1 MRVKDTI
8 IEHKICGPKMSCK
21 VRLMEDGSL
30 DEEPLT
36 LKEIAYQ
43 KLCNNLDIISGLRPD
58 GQRCLNS
65 GIVLPNE
72 ICDGFLENYQ
82 RFNRPLDD
90 SVICLFEDTQ
100 RTSLKIVNLRN
111 STLSSIGLET
121 LMRHKLFALSMWYCD
136 TITVRSHHLLAH
148 YGDSLRSLELGISSH
163 LLQYAEPNEKEP
175 VDFQLTC
182 PHLRRLVLN
191 GVVMHHRL
199 QFAHLHDLGHLD
211 LTSCVLANFSLEALG
226 SLPNLH
232 TLILFN
238 VWPIANQLHA
248 ICCLRRLCT
257 LDISISSSGSGQGT
271 YDLPDQTLEMLMD
284 NLRHLTHLDISGTN
298 LAGNGVATKESTSAS
313 AVVQSSSST
322 KMEQNFALTDIP
334 GLASRTQRPLQF
346 LGLYHTAHWACK
358 RHDIPALEV
367 AGDANEQQ
375 ILTAARYYHDRPVLL
390 TRVLNDLYHLFRFEN
405 CKDIHTA
412 LDVVLSAMDR
422 HLKFKHMQIS
432 GSATLFY
439 IVKGRDRSK
448 FGTLLRN
455 HIIRTLL
462 NGMEMHLTDDTMLR
476 NGYLTLT
483 QFHMPADVLFE
494 YERLIKILLH
504 GVSKTEQEGFVQRIA
519 IYLLNTLACQV
530 DGRQKLFLGE
540 LGVVSTML
548 TLIKDRLTRS
558 VFDDV
563 MEVAWSTMWNVT
575 DETAINCKRFLDGR
589 GMEYFL
595 KCLHTFPDRDEL
607 LRNMMG
613 LLGNVAEVKWL
624 RPKLMTQ
631 EFIEVFARLLDS
643 LSDGIEVG
651 GSDAS
656 ASLLA
661 RVREGEMGSANHANL
676 RFQVSYNAAGVLA
689 HIASDGADAWTIK
702 TPSREHV
709 LERMVAAIQRWNIK
723 SERNINYR
731 SFEPILSLVR
741 CYETPQCQHWAVWAL
756 ANLTQVYPE
765 KYCQLVEQEN
775 GIQILNELIEHE
787 TPYSEIKRI
796 ARLVIEQCDAGTDR
810 MVEG

>member
-1 MRVKDTI
+1 
-8 IEHKICGPKMSCK
+8 MSCK

-43 KLCNNLDIISGLRPD
+43 KLCNNLDIISGYTES
-58 GQRCLNS
+58 GQRTLNA
-65 GIVLPNE
+65 GIVLTNE
-72 ICDGFLENYQ
+72 ICDAFLENYQ
-82 RFNRPLDD
+82 RFHRPLDD
-90 SVICLFEDTQ
+90 RVINLFSDTR
-100 RTSLKIVNLRN
+100 RTSLKIVNLRY
-111 STLSSIGLET
+111 STLSSLGLET

-136 TITVRSHHLLAH
+136 KITVNSHHLLAH

-163 LLQYAEPNEKEP
+163 LLQNAEPNEKEP

-199 QFAHLHDLGHLD
+199 QFAHLQDLSHLD
-211 LTSCVLANFSLEALG
+211 LTSCVLANFSLEALVM
-226 SLPNLH
+226 LPNLH

-257 LDISISSSGSGQGT
+257 LDISISSSGNGHGT

-284 NLRHLTHLDISGTN
+284 NLRYLTHLDISGTN
-298 LAGNGVATKESTSAS
+298 LAGNGVATKESTNTN
-313 AVVQSSSST
+313 T
-322 KMEQNFALTDIP
+322 KTEQHFGPTDIP

-412 LDVVLSAMDR
+412 LDVVLCAMDR

-483 QFHMPADVLFE
+483 QFHMPVDVLFE

-595 KCLHTFPDRDEL
+595 KCLNTFPDRDEL

-651 GSDAS
+651 HQSGR
-656 ASLLA
+656 LA
-661 RVREGEMGSANHANL
+661 NDNANHL

-702 TPSREHV
+702 SPTRQHV

-756 ANLTQVYPE
+756 ANLTQVYPD

-775 GIQILNELIEHE
+775 GIQILTELIEHE
-787 TPYSEIKRI
+787 SPYCEIKRI
-796 ARLVIEQCDAGTDR
+796 ARLVIEQCDLGMER

>member
-1 MRVKDTI
+1 
-8 IEHKICGPKMSCK
+8 MSCK

-43 KLCNNLDIISGLRPD
+43 KLCNNLDIISSCRPD
-58 GQRCLNS
+58 NNQRLLNA

-90 SVICLFEDTQ
+90 NVIKLFEDTQ

-111 STLSSIGLET
+111 STLSSRGLET

-136 TITVRSHHLLAH
+136 MITVNSHHLLAH

-211 LTSCVLANFSLEALG
+211 LTSCVLANFSLEALVM
-226 SLPNLH
+226 LPNLH

-257 LDISISSSGSGQGT
+257 LDISISSSGNGHGT

-298 LAGNGVATKESTSAS
+298 LAGNGVATKESTNAN
-313 AVVQSSSST
+313 ANT
-322 KMEQNFALTDIP
+322 KMEQQHFALTDIP

-367 AGDANEQQ
+367 AGDTNEQQ

-412 LDVVLSAMDR
+412 LDAVLSAMDR

-439 IVKGRDRSK
+439 IVKGRERSK

-462 NGMEMHLTDDTMLR
+462 NGMEMHHTDDTMLR

-504 GVSKTEQEGFVQRIA
+504 GVSETEQEGFVQRIA

-540 LGVVSTML
+540 LGVVNTML

-631 EFIEVFARLLDS
+631 EFIAVFARLLDS
-643 LSDGIEVG
+643 LSDGIE
-651 GSDAS
+651 
-656 ASLLA
+656 
-661 RVREGEMGSANHANL
+661 
-676 RFQVSYNAAGVLA
+676 VSYNAAGVLA
-689 HIASDGADAWTIK
+689 HIASDGANAWTIK
-702 TPSREHV
+702 SPSREHV
-709 LERMVAAIQRWNIK
+709 LQRMVAAIERWNIK

-787 TPYSEIKRI
+787 SPYCEIKRI
-796 ARLVIEQCDAGTDR
+796 ARLVIEQCDSGSGSER

>member
-1 MRVKDTI
+1 
-8 IEHKICGPKMSCK
+8 MSGK
-21 VRLMEDGSL
+21 VRLKSNGIL
-30 DEEPLT
+30 DEDPLT
-36 LKEIAYQ
+36 LQDIVYRYICK
-43 KLCNNLDIISGLRPD
+43 NLDVVRCEDIDDDHDIDDVDNDDEKRYHLRD
-58 GQRCLNS
+58 
-65 GIVLPNE
+65 GIVLPND
-72 ICDGFLENYQ
+72 ICDRLIDTYQ
-82 RFNRPLDD
+82 KHFYRQFDD
-90 SVICLFEDTQ
+90 KFISLFRDTN
-100 RTSLKIVNLRN
+100 RTSLNVVHLRN
-111 STLSSIGLET
+111 SHLTNYGLEI
-121 LMRHKLFALSMWYCD
+121 LMRHKLYSLSMWYCD
-136 TITVRSHHLLAH
+136 NVTVQSHELLAH
-148 YGDSLRSLELGISSH
+148 YGESLRSLELGIGSH
-163 LLQYAEPNEKEP
+163 MLQNAEPNDKDP
-175 VDFQLTC
+175 VDFQFNC

-191 GVVMHHRL
+191 GVVLHHRL
-199 QFAHLHDLGHLD
+199 QFAHLEDLTHLD
-211 LTSCVLANFSLEALG
+211 LTSCVLANFSLQALDT
-226 SLPNLH
+226 LPKLH

-238 VWPIANQLHA
+238 VWPIVNQLPA
-248 ICCLRRLCT
+248 ICCLRRLRT
-257 LDISISSSGSGQGT
+257 LDISISSSGNGHGT
-271 YDLPDQTLEMLMD
+271 YDLPDQSLEMLMD
-284 NLRHLTHLDISGTN
+284 NLRDLTHLDISGTN
-298 LAGNGVATKESTSAS
+298 LAGNGVATKESSHK
-313 AVVQSSSST
+313 V
-322 KMEQNFALTDIP
+322 NTDIP
-334 GLASRTQRPLQF
+334 GLATRTQRPLQF

-358 RHDIPALEV
+358 RHDIPAIEI

-375 ILTAARYYHDRPVLL
+375 ILTAARYYYDRPVLL

-412 LDVVLSAMDR
+412 LDVVLTAMDR

-448 FGTLLRN
+448 FGTPLRN

-462 NGMEMHLTDDTMLR
+462 NGMEMHVNDDTMLR

-483 QFHMPADVLFE
+483 QFQMPTDVLFE
-494 YERLIKILLH
+494 YERLITILLY

-548 TLIKDRLTRS
+548 SLIKDRLTRS

-575 DETAINCKRFLDGR
+575 DETAINCKRFLDGH

-595 KCLHTFPDRDEL
+595 RCLNVSNCAFRERDEL

-631 EFIEVFARLLDS
+631 KFIEVFAELLS
-643 LSDGIEVG
+643 SESDGIE
-651 GSDAS
+651 
-656 ASLLA
+656 
-661 RVREGEMGSANHANL
+661 
-676 RFQVSYNAAGVLA
+676 VSYNAAGVLA
-689 HIASDGADAWTIK
+689 HIASDGAEAWTIK
-702 TPSREHV
+702 EPSRDEV
-709 LERMVAAIQRWNIK
+709 LISMVNAIRRWDIK

-731 SFEPILSLVR
+731 SFEPILGLVR

-756 ANLTQVYPE
+756 ANLTQVYPD

-775 GIQILNELIEHE
+775 GIQILNELIDHPS
-787 TPYSEIKRI
+787 PYEEIKGI
-796 ARLVIEQCDAGTDR
+796 ARMVIDQCTKR
-810 MVEG
+810 PRPMLEG

>member
-643 LSDGIEVG
+643 LSDGIEV
-651 GSDAS
+651 
-656 ASLLA
+656 
-661 RVREGEMGSANHANL
+661 
-676 RFQVSYNAAGVLA
+676 SYNAAGVLA

>member
-1 MRVKDTI
+1 
-8 IEHKICGPKMSCK
+8 MSCK

-43 KLCNNLDIISGLRPD
+43 KLCNNLDIISSHRPD
-58 GQRCLNS
+58 GQRGLNP

-90 SVICLFEDTQ
+90 SVIRLFEDTH

-121 LMRHKLFALSMWYCD
+121 LMRHKLFALSLWYCD
-136 TITVRSHHLLAH
+136 MISVGSHHLLAH

-257 LDISISSSGSGQGT
+257 LDISISSSGNGHGT

-298 LAGNGVATKESTSAS
+298 LAGNGVATKESTTTSGMQ
-313 AVVQSSSST
+313 QSP
-322 KMEQNFALTDIP
+322 KMEQHFALTDIP

-448 FGTLLRN
+448 FGALLRN

-462 NGMEMHLTDDTMLR
+462 NGMEMHITDDTMLR

-483 QFHMPADVLFE
+483 QFHMPVDVLFE

-540 LGVVSTML
+540 LGVVSTMF

-651 GSDAS
+651 GAS
-656 ASLLA
+656 ASVVA
-661 RVREGEMGSANHANL
+661 RVREREMASANHAYL

-765 KYCQLVEQEN
+765 KYCKLVEQEN

-787 TPYSEIKRI
+787 SPYCEIKRI
-796 ARLVIEQCDAGTDR
+796 ARLVIEQCDSGSER
-810 MVEG
+810 MVVDG

>member
-1 MRVKDTI
+1 
-8 IEHKICGPKMSCK
+8 MSCK

-313 AVVQSSSST
+313 AAIQSSSST
-322 KMEQNFALTDIP
+322 KMEQHFALTDIP

-661 RVREGEMGSANHANL
+661 RVREREMGSANHANL

-775 GIQILNELIEHE
+775 GIQILNELIDHE

>member
-1 MRVKDTI
+1 
-8 IEHKICGPKMSCK
+8 MSCK

-43 KLCNNLDIISGLRPD
+43 KLCNNLDIISNHRPD
-58 GQRCLNS
+58 GQRILNA

-90 SVICLFEDTQ
+90 SVIRLFEDTQ

-111 STLSSIGLET
+111 STLSSVGLET
-121 LMRHKLFALSMWYCD
+121 LMRHKLFSLSMWYCD
-136 TITVRSHHLLAH
+136 MITVGSHHLLAH

-211 LTSCVLANFSLEALG
+211 LTSCVLANFSLEALV

-257 LDISISSSGSGQGT
+257 LDISISSSGNGQGT

-313 AVVQSSSST
+313 STQLST
-322 KMEQNFALTDIP
+322 KMEQQFALTDIP

-462 NGMEMHLTDDTMLR
+462 NGMEMHLSDDTMLR

-483 QFHMPADVLFE
+483 QFHMPIDVLFE

-595 KCLHTFPDRDEL
+595 KCLHTFPDREEL

-651 GSDAS
+651 AS
-656 ASLLA
+656 ASLFSV
-661 RVREGEMGSANHANL
+661 VRNREIHPNYANL

-702 TPSREHV
+702 TPTREHV
-709 LERMVAAIQRWNIK
+709 LDRMVAAIQRWNLK

-741 CYETPQCQHWAVWAL
+741 CYETPECQHWAVWAL

-775 GIQILNELIEHE
+775 GIQILNELIDHE
-787 TPYSEIKRI
+787 SPYCEIKRI
-796 ARLVIEQCDAGTDR
+796 ARLVIEQCDSGSER
-810 MVEG
+810 MIEG

>member
-1 MRVKDTI
+1 
-8 IEHKICGPKMSCK
+8 MSCK

-43 KLCNNLDIISGLRPD
+43 KLCNNLDIISSCRPD
-58 GQRCLNS
+58 NNRLLNA

-90 SVICLFEDTQ
+90 NVIKLFEDTQ

-136 TITVRSHHLLAH
+136 MITVNSHHLLAH

-163 LLQYAEPNEKEP
+163 LLQNAEPNEKEP

-211 LTSCVLANFSLEALG
+211 LTSCVLANFSLEALVM
-226 SLPNLH
+226 LPNLH

-257 LDISISSSGSGQGT
+257 LDISISSSGNGHGT

-298 LAGNGVATKESTSAS
+298 LAGNGVATKESTNAN
-313 AVVQSSSST
+313 ANT
-322 KMEQNFALTDIP
+322 KMEQQHFALTDIP

-367 AGDANEQQ
+367 AGDTNEQQ

-405 CKDIHTA
+405 CRDIHTA
-412 LDVVLSAMDR
+412 LDAVLSAMDR

-439 IVKGRDRSK
+439 IVKGRERSK

-540 LGVVSTML
+540 MGVVSNML

-575 DETAINCKRFLDGR
+575 DETAINCKRFLIGR

-624 RPKLMTQ
+624 RPQLMTQ

-651 GSDAS
+651 
-656 ASLLA
+656 
-661 RVREGEMGSANHANL
+661 RANTRRGRLDNGNDNRANV

-702 TPSREHV
+702 SPSREHV
-709 LERMVAAIQRWNIK
+709 LDRMVAAIQRWNIK

-787 TPYSEIKRI
+787 SPYSEIKRI
-796 ARLVIEQCDAGTDR
+796 ARLVIEQCDSGSGSER

>member
-1 MRVKDTI
+1 
-8 IEHKICGPKMSCK
+8 MSCK

-43 KLCNNLDIISGLRPD
+43 KLCNNLDIISNHRPD
-58 GQRCLNS
+58 GQRILNA

-90 SVICLFEDTQ
+90 SVIRLFEDTQ

-111 STLSSIGLET
+111 STLSSVGLET
-121 LMRHKLFALSMWYCD
+121 LMRHKLFSLSMWYCD
-136 TITVRSHHLLAH
+136 MITVGSHHLLAH

-211 LTSCVLANFSLEALG
+211 LTSCVLANFSLEALV

-257 LDISISSSGSGQGT
+257 LDISISSSGNGQGT

-313 AVVQSSSST
+313 STQLST
-322 KMEQNFALTDIP
+322 KMEQQFALTDIP

-390 TRVLNDLYHLFRFEN
+390 TRVSLNSGVLLDGFSHLPPFQVLNDLYHLFRFEN

-462 NGMEMHLTDDTMLR
+462 NGMEMHLSDDTMLR

-483 QFHMPADVLFE
+483 QFHMPIDVLFE

-595 KCLHTFPDRDEL
+595 KCLHTFPDREEL

-651 GSDAS
+651 AS
-656 ASLLA
+656 TSLFSV
-661 RVREGEMGSANHANL
+661 VRNREIHPNYANL

-702 TPSREHV
+702 TPTREHV
-709 LERMVAAIQRWNIK
+709 LDRMVAAIQRWNLK

-741 CYETPQCQHWAVWAL
+741 CYETPECQHWAVWAL

-775 GIQILNELIEHE
+775 GIQILNELIDHE
-787 TPYSEIKRI
+787 SPYCEIKRI
-796 ARLVIEQCDAGTDR
+796 ARLVIEQCDSGSER
-810 MVEG
+810 MIEG

>member
-1 MRVKDTI
+1 
-8 IEHKICGPKMSCK
+8 MSCK

-43 KLCNNLDIISGLRPD
+43 KLCNNLDIISSCRPD
-58 GQRCLNS
+58 NNRLLNA

-90 SVICLFEDTQ
+90 NVIKLFEDTQ

-136 TITVRSHHLLAH
+136 MITVNSHHLLAH

-163 LLQYAEPNEKEP
+163 LLQNAEPNEKEP

-211 LTSCVLANFSLEALG
+211 LTSCVLANFSLEALVM
-226 SLPNLH
+226 LPNLH

-257 LDISISSSGSGQGT
+257 LDISISSSGNGHGT

-298 LAGNGVATKESTSAS
+298 LAGNGVATKESTNAN
-313 AVVQSSSST
+313 ANT
-322 KMEQNFALTDIP
+322 KMEQQHFALTDIP

-367 AGDANEQQ
+367 AGDTNEQQ

-412 LDVVLSAMDR
+412 LDAVLSAMDR

-439 IVKGRDRSK
+439 IVKGRERSK

-540 LGVVSTML
+540 MGVVSNML

-575 DETAINCKRFLDGR
+575 DETAINCKRFLIGR

-595 KCLHTFPDRDEL
+595 KCLHTFPDREEL

-624 RPKLMTQ
+624 RPQLMTQ

-643 LSDGIEVG
+643 LSDGIEV
-651 GSDAS
+651 
-656 ASLLA
+656 
-661 RVREGEMGSANHANL
+661 
-676 RFQVSYNAAGVLA
+676 SYNAAGVLA
-689 HIASDGADAWTIK
+689 HIASDGAEAWTIK
-702 TPSREHV
+702 SPSREHV
-709 LERMVAAIQRWNIK
+709 LDRMVAAIQRWNIK

-787 TPYSEIKRI
+787 SPYCEIKRI
-796 ARLVIEQCDAGTDR
+796 ARLVIEQCDSGSGSER

>member
-1 MRVKDTI
+1 
-8 IEHKICGPKMSCK
+8 MSCK

-43 KLCNNLDIISGLRPD
+43 KLCNNLDIISSHRPD
-58 GQRCLNS
+58 GQRGLNP

-90 SVICLFEDTQ
+90 SVIRLFEDTQ

-121 LMRHKLFALSMWYCD
+121 LMRHKLFALSLWYCD
-136 TITVRSHHLLAH
+136 MISVGSHHLLAH

-257 LDISISSSGSGQGT
+257 LDMSISSSGNGHGT

-298 LAGNGVATKESTSAS
+298 LAGNGVATKESTSTS
-313 AVVQSSSST
+313 GSQQSP
-322 KMEQNFALTDIP
+322 KMEQHFALTDIP

-448 FGTLLRN
+448 FGALLRN

-462 NGMEMHLTDDTMLR
+462 NGMEMHITDDTMLR

-483 QFHMPADVLFE
+483 QFHMPVDVLFE

-540 LGVVSTML
+540 LGVVSTMF

-643 LSDGIEVG
+643 LSDGIEV
-651 GSDAS
+651 
-656 ASLLA
+656 
-661 RVREGEMGSANHANL
+661 
-676 RFQVSYNAAGVLA
+676 SYNAAGVLA

-765 KYCQLVEQEN
+765 KYCKLVEQEN

-787 TPYSEIKRI
+787 SPYCEIKRI
-796 ARLVIEQCDAGTDR
+796 ARLVIEQCESGSDR
-810 MVEG
+810 MVVDN

>member
-1 MRVKDTI
+1 
-8 IEHKICGPKMSCK
+8 MSCK

-43 KLCNNLDIISGLRPD
+43 KLCNNLDIISSHRPD
-58 GQRCLNS
+58 GQRGLNP

-90 SVICLFEDTQ
+90 SVIRLFEDTQ

-136 TITVRSHHLLAH
+136 MITVGSHHLLAH

-257 LDISISSSGSGQGT
+257 LDISISSSGNGHGT

-298 LAGNGVATKESTSAS
+298 LAGNGVATKESTSTS
-313 AVVQSSSST
+313 GTQPST
-322 KMEQNFALTDIP
+322 KMEQPFALTDIP
-334 GLASRTQRPLQF
+334 GLALRTQRPLQF

-483 QFHMPADVLFE
+483 QFHMPVDVLFE

-643 LSDGIEVG
+643 LSDGIEV
-651 GSDAS
+651 
-656 ASLLA
+656 
-661 RVREGEMGSANHANL
+661 
-676 RFQVSYNAAGVLA
+676 SYNAAGVLA

-787 TPYSEIKRI
+787 SPYCEIKRI
-796 ARLVIEQCDAGTDR
+796 ARLVIEQCDSGSDR
-810 MVEG
+810 MIEG

>member
-1 MRVKDTI
+1 
-8 IEHKICGPKMSCK
+8 MSCK

-43 KLCNNLDIISGLRPD
+43 KLCNNLDIISSCRPD
-58 GQRCLNS
+58 NNQRLLNA

-90 SVICLFEDTQ
+90 NVIKLFEDTQ

-111 STLSSIGLET
+111 STLSSRGLET

-136 TITVRSHHLLAH
+136 MITVNSHHLLAH

-211 LTSCVLANFSLEALG
+211 LTSCVLANFSLEALVM
-226 SLPNLH
+226 LPNLH

-257 LDISISSSGSGQGT
+257 LDISISSSGNGHGT

-298 LAGNGVATKESTSAS
+298 LAGNGVATKESTNAN
-313 AVVQSSSST
+313 ANT
-322 KMEQNFALTDIP
+322 KMEQQHFALTDIP

-367 AGDANEQQ
+367 AGDTNEQQ

-412 LDVVLSAMDR
+412 LDAVLSAMDR

-439 IVKGRDRSK
+439 IVKGRERSK

-462 NGMEMHLTDDTMLR
+462 NGMEMHHTDDTMLR

-504 GVSKTEQEGFVQRIA
+504 GVSETEQEGFVQRIA

-540 LGVVSTML
+540 LGVVNTML

-651 GSDAS
+651 RAN
-656 ASLLA
+656 AIA
-661 RVREGEMGSANHANL
+661 RRGRLENGNVNRANL

-689 HIASDGADAWTIK
+689 HIASDGANAWTIK
-702 TPSREHV
+702 SPSREHV
-709 LERMVAAIQRWNIK
+709 LQRMVAAIERWNIK

-787 TPYSEIKRI
+787 SPYCEIKRI
-796 ARLVIEQCDAGTDR
+796 ARLVIEQCDSGSGSER

>member
-1 MRVKDTI
+1 
-8 IEHKICGPKMSCK
+8 MSCK

-43 KLCNNLDIISGLRPD
+43 KLCNNLDIISSLCPE
-58 GQRCLNS
+58 GQRCLNP

-90 SVICLFEDTQ
+90 SVISLFRDTQ

-111 STLSSIGLET
+111 STLSSTGLET

-136 TITVRSHHLLAH
+136 MITVGSHHLLAH

-163 LLQYAEPNEKEP
+163 LLQYAEPKEKDP

-211 LTSCVLANFSLEALG
+211 LTSCVLANFSLEALV

-257 LDISISSSGSGQGT
+257 LDISISSSGNGHGT

-298 LAGNGVATKESTSAS
+298 LAGNGVATKESTSTS
-313 AVVQSSSST
+313 GSQSNI
-322 KMEQNFALTDIP
+322 KVEQPFSLTDIP

-422 HLKFKHMQIS
+422 HLRFKHMQIS

-448 FGTLLRN
+448 FGTQLRN
-455 HIIRTLL
+455 HLIRTLL

-483 QFHMPADVLFE
+483 QFHMPVDVLFE

-651 GSDAS
+651 GAS
-656 ASLLA
+656 ANLMA
-661 RVREGEMGSANHANL
+661 RVREREMGSANHANL

-709 LERMVAAIQRWNIK
+709 LERMVSAIQRWNIK

-787 TPYSEIKRI
+787 SPYCEIKRI
-796 ARLVIEQCDAGTDR
+796 ARLVIDQCDSGSDR

>member
-1 MRVKDTI
+1 
-8 IEHKICGPKMSCK
+8 MSCK

-43 KLCNNLDIISGLRPD
+43 KLCNNLDIISSHRPD
-58 GQRCLNS
+58 GQRGLNP

-90 SVICLFEDTQ
+90 SVIRLFEDTQ

-121 LMRHKLFALSMWYCD
+121 LMRHKLFALSLWYCD
-136 TITVRSHHLLAH
+136 MISVGSHHLLAH

-257 LDISISSSGSGQGT
+257 LDISISSSGNGHGT
-271 YDLPDQTLEMLMD
+271 YDLPDQTLVMLMD

-298 LAGNGVATKESTSAS
+298 LAGNGVATKESTSTS
-313 AVVQSSSST
+313 GSQQSP
-322 KMEQNFALTDIP
+322 KMEQHFALTDIP

-448 FGTLLRN
+448 FGALLRN

-462 NGMEMHLTDDTMLR
+462 NGMEMHITDDTMLR

-483 QFHMPADVLFE
+483 QFHMPVDVLFE

-540 LGVVSTML
+540 LGVVSTMF

-643 LSDGIEVG
+643 LSDGIEV
-651 GSDAS
+651 
-656 ASLLA
+656 
-661 RVREGEMGSANHANL
+661 
-676 RFQVSYNAAGVLA
+676 SYNAAGVLA

-765 KYCQLVEQEN
+765 KYCKLVEQEN

-787 TPYSEIKRI
+787 SPYCEIKRI
-796 ARLVIEQCDAGTDR
+796 ARLVIEQCDSGSDR
-810 MVEG
+810 MVVDN

>member
-1 MRVKDTI
+1 
-8 IEHKICGPKMSCK
+8 MSCK

-43 KLCNNLDIISGLRPD
+43 KLCNNLDIISSHRPD
-58 GQRCLNS
+58 GQRGLNP

-90 SVICLFEDTQ
+90 SVIRLFEDTQ

-136 TITVRSHHLLAH
+136 MITVGSHHLLAH

-257 LDISISSSGSGQGT
+257 LDISISSSGNGHGT

-298 LAGNGVATKESTSAS
+298 LAGNGVATKESTSTS
-313 AVVQSSSST
+313 ATQVST
-322 KMEQNFALTDIP
+322 KMEQPFALTDIP

-483 QFHMPADVLFE
+483 QFHMPVDVLFE
-494 YERLIKILLH
+494 YERLIKVLLH

-651 GSDAS
+651 DGGAC
-656 ASLLA
+656 ANLMA
-661 RVREGEMGSANHANL
+661 RLREREIAGSANNHANL

-709 LERMVAAIQRWNIK
+709 LERMVAAIERWNIK

-787 TPYSEIKRI
+787 SPYCEIKRI
-796 ARLVIEQCDAGTDR
+796 ARLVIEQCDSGSDR

>member
-1 MRVKDTI
+1 
-8 IEHKICGPKMSCK
+8 MSCR

-30 DEEPLT
+30 DQEPLT

-43 KLCNNLDIISGLRPD
+43 MLCNNLDIISSQGPD
-58 GQRCLNS
+58 GQRVLNA

-82 RFNRPLDD
+82 RFSRPLDD
-90 SVICLFEDTQ
+90 SVIRLFEDPQ

-111 STLSSIGLET
+111 STLSSVGLET

-136 TITVRSHHLLAH
+136 IITVASHHLLSH

-163 LLQYAEPNEKEP
+163 LLQNPEPNEKEP

-211 LTSCVLANFSLEALG
+211 LTSCILANFSLEALV

-257 LDISISSSGSGQGT
+257 LDISISSSGNGQGT

-298 LAGNGVATKESTSAS
+298 LAGNGTATKESTNSNGVLPS
-313 AVVQSSSST
+313 I
-322 KMEQNFALTDIP
+322 KFEKYALTDIP

-390 TRVLNDLYHLFRFEN
+390 TRVRSGLRCFSCICLEIFRLLQVLNDLYHLFRFEN

-455 HIIRTLL
+455 HIILTLL

-483 QFHMPADVLFE
+483 QFHMPVDVLFE

-548 TLIKDRLTRS
+548 MLIKDRLNRS

-575 DETAINCKRFLDGR
+575 DETAINCKRFLDVR

-595 KCLHTFPDRDEL
+595 KCLHTFPDREEL

-624 RPKLMTQ
+624 RPNLMTQ

-651 GSDAS
+651 ANT
-656 ASLLA
+656 SLLSK
-661 RVREGEMGSANHANL
+661 VDEGKNL
-676 RFQVSYNAAGVLA
+676 GPNESWRFQVSYNAAGVLA

-702 TPSREHV
+702 TPTRENV
-709 LERMVAAIQRWNIK
+709 LERMVAAIQRWNLK

-787 TPYSEIKRI
+787 SPYSEIKRI
-796 ARLVIEQCDAGTDR
+796 ARLVIEQCDGSER

>member
-1 MRVKDTI
+1 
-8 IEHKICGPKMSCK
+8 MSCK

>member
-1 MRVKDTI
+1 
-8 IEHKICGPKMSCK
+8 MSCK

-43 KLCNNLDIISGLRPD
+43 KLCNNLDIISSHRPD
-58 GQRCLNS
+58 GQRGLNP

-90 SVICLFEDTQ
+90 SVIRLFEDTQ

-136 TITVRSHHLLAH
+136 MITVGSHHLLAH

-257 LDISISSSGSGQGT
+257 LDISISSSGNGHGT

-298 LAGNGVATKESTSAS
+298 LAGNGVATKESTSTS
-313 AVVQSSSST
+313 GSQPST
-322 KMEQNFALTDIP
+322 KMEQHFALTDIP

-448 FGTLLRN
+448 FGALLRN

-462 NGMEMHLTDDTMLR
+462 NGMEMHITDDTMLR

-483 QFHMPADVLFE
+483 QFHMPVDVLFE

-540 LGVVSTML
+540 LGVVSTMF

-643 LSDGIEVG
+643 LSDGIEV
-651 GSDAS
+651 
-656 ASLLA
+656 
-661 RVREGEMGSANHANL
+661 
-676 RFQVSYNAAGVLA
+676 SYNAAGVLA

-765 KYCQLVEQEN
+765 KYCKLVEQEN

-787 TPYSEIKRI
+787 SPYCEIKRI
-796 ARLVIEQCDAGTDR
+796 ARMVIEQCESGSDR

>member
-1 MRVKDTI
+1 
-8 IEHKICGPKMSCK
+8 MSGK
-21 VRLMEDGSL
+21 VRLKSNGVL
-30 DEEPLT
+30 DEDPLT
-36 LKEIAYQ
+36 LQDIVYQ
-43 KLCNNLDIISGLRPD
+43 YICKNLDVISCPDESIADEDEEDADIRYHLR
-58 GQRCLNS
+58 G
-65 GIVLPNE
+65 GVVLPNT
-72 ICDGFLENYQ
+72 ICDRLIDTYQ
-82 RFNRPLDD
+82 KQFYQKFGDKFI
-90 SVICLFEDTQ
+90 SLFRDTN
-100 RTSLKIVNLRN
+100 RTSLKVVHLRN
-111 STLSSIGLET
+111 SNLTNYGLEI
-121 LMRHKLFALSMWYCD
+121 LMRHKLYSLSMWYCD
-136 TITVRSHHLLAH
+136 KVTVQSHELLAQH
-148 YGDSLRSLELGISSH
+148 GESLRSLELGIGSH
-163 LLQYAEPNEKEP
+163 MLQNAEPNEKEP
-175 VDFQLTC
+175 VDFQFNC

-191 GVVMHHRL
+191 AVVLHQRL
-199 QFAHLHDLGHLD
+199 TFAHLTDLTHLD
-211 LTSCVLANFSLEALG
+211 LTSCILASFSLQAL
-226 SLPNLH
+226 STLPKLH

-248 ICCLRRLCT
+248 ICSLSRLRT
-257 LDISISSSGSGQGT
+257 LDISISSTNNGHGT
-271 YDLPDQTLEMLMD
+271 YDLPDQKLEMLME
-284 NLRHLTHLDISGTN
+284 NLPELTHLDISGTN
-298 LAGNGVATKESTSAS
+298 LAGNGVATKESCYKS
-313 AVVQSSSST
+313 
-322 KMEQNFALTDIP
+322 NTDIP

-358 RHDIPALEV
+358 RHDIPAHEI
-367 AGDANEQQ
+367 AGDANEKQ
-375 ILTAARYYHDRPVLL
+375 ILTAARYYYDRPVLL

-412 LDVVLSAMDR
+412 LDVVLTAMDR

-448 FGTLLRN
+448 FGTPLRN

-462 NGMEMHLTDDTMLR
+462 NGMEVHLNDDTMLR

-483 QFHMPADVLFE
+483 QFQMPNDVLFE

-540 LGVVSTML
+540 LGVVNTML
-548 TLIKDRLTRS
+548 SLIKDRLTRS
-558 VFDDV
+558 VLDDV

-595 KCLHTFPDRDEL
+595 RCLNTFRERDEL

-631 EFIEVFARLLDS
+631 KFIEVFAELLS
-643 LSDGIEVG
+643 SESDGIE
-651 GSDAS
+651 
-656 ASLLA
+656 
-661 RVREGEMGSANHANL
+661 
-676 RFQVSYNAAGVLA
+676 VSYNAAGVLA
-689 HIASDGADAWTIK
+689 HIASDGPEAWTIK
-702 TPSREHV
+702 EPSRDEV
-709 LERMVAAIQRWNIK
+709 LANMVKAIVRWDIK
-723 SERNINYR
+723 SDRNINYR
-731 SFEPILSLVR
+731 SFEPILGLVR

-756 ANLTQVYPE
+756 ANLTQVYPD

-775 GIQILNELIEHE
+775 GIEILTELINHPK
-787 TPYSEIKRI
+787 PYEDIKRI
-796 ARLVIEQCDAGTDR
+796 ARMVIDQCNR
-810 MVEG
+810 CPRPMLEG